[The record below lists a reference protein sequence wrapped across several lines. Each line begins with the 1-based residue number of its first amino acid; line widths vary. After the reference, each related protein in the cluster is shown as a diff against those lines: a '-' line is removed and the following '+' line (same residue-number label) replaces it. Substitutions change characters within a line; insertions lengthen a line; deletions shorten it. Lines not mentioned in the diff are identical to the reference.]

1 MTFGIMI
8 RFDGRRIRL
17 QAEQVY
23 LSTQLEKY
31 RVTARNKSLTLQNN
45 RPLLKAKGLK
55 NKKTD
60 WKLIDGQMHN
70 THVLGEIIKALEGYL
85 KMQENKS
92 PGYR

>member
-1 MTFGIMI
+1 MI

-23 LSTQLEKY
+23 LSDQLEKY
-31 RVTARNKSLTLQNN
+31 KITARNKSLVLQSN

-55 NKKTD
+55 NKKPD
-60 WKLIDGQMHN
+60 WKLVEGQMHN
-70 THVLGEIIKALEGYL
+70 TYIIGEIIKTLEAYTRAEEQ
-85 KMQENKS
+85 KR